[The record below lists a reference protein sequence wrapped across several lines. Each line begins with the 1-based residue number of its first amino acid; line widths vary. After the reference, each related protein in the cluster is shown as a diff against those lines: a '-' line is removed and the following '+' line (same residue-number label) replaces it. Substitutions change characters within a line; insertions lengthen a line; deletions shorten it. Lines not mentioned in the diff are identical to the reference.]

1 MRPGRK
7 KYLDFQEGAPFE
19 RQAKLPP
26 YETRSYVSLTCPHC
40 SLRFVEIPRERVE
53 TNKAAECLKHLR
65 ACSEFTGEVKG
76 KAKSS
81 PSISELMEEIQ
92 SLRNENRAQSEES
105 KAQQLKMHE
114 ESQAERAAFHRSIV
128 GTMERVSHEL
138 GLDPPPPKS
147 EEELLDKIKENR
159 KKRAL
164 DEQRE
169 QDELDEE
176 RDGRNSGVDLTKCLI
191 CTKRRRKVLHYP
203 CSHISTCATCAEQ
216 WKQQCLE
223 KNVDH
228 TCIQCRSKVKRCL
241 VGIF

>member
-1 MRPGRK
+1 MRRIYTK
-7 KYLDFQEGAPFE
+7 KYTDFVESEPIE
-19 RQAKLPP
+19 RRGKLPP
-26 YETRSYVSLTCPHC
+26 HEPTMYVDVTCPHC
-40 SLRFVEIPRERVE
+40 QKVCAEIPHSLLKQTKA
-53 TNKAAECLKHLR
+53 TNCLAHLR
-65 ACSEFTGEVKG
+65 VCPEYTGEVKEKVKRG
-76 KAKSS
+76 PTNAELLEKLKS
-81 PSISELMEEIQ
+81 MEEN
-92 SLRNENRAQSEES
+92 NEALQKR
-105 KAQQLKMHE
+105 MHE
-114 ESQAERAAFHRSIV
+114 ESQAERATFHRSIV

-164 DEQRE
+164 DQQRE

-203 CSHISTCATCAEQ
+203 CNHISTCATCAEQ

-228 TCIQCRSKVKRCL
+228 TCIQCRIKVKRCL